1 MFRVELATRDG
12 DRLPYAVSGTA
23 QAYPSA
29 EAALAAVLPQAQDYA
44 RLVDHGLW
52 LRVCDD
58 EQRPVFGTL
67 VP

>member
-1 MFRVELATRDG
+1 MYRVELATRDG
-12 DRLPYAVSGTA
+12 DRLQYAVCGTSRL
-23 QAYPSA
+23 YPSP
-29 EAALAAVLPQAQDYA
+29 EAALAEVLPQAQDYA
-44 RLVDHGLW
+44 RLVHHGLW